1 MHQKF
6 IIGLFI
12 LLAVIQLAV
21 PGVMI
26 AKRELTLKNG
36 EEFKFITAPVD
47 PYDAFRGRYVS
58 LNFSQ
63 SQIPLSQDLE
73 IERNQW
79 VYAHLKKD
87 KAGFAKIHKI
97 TLDPPAKED
106 YLKVKVRYIDKRREE
121 VNLELPF
128 DRYYLEEDVAKV
140 AEKYYQQLSRR
151 EEIASYVVVRV
162 DSGFGVLEE
171 LYLDGVPILEYVRE
185 HLEE

>member
-6 IIGLFI
+6 IISLFI

-36 EEFKFITAPVD
+36 AAFKFVTAPVD

-63 SQIPLSQDLE
+63 SQIPLSQDLD

-97 TLDPPAKED
+97 TLEPPEQEE
-106 YLKVKVRYIDKRREE
+106 YLKVKIRYINRRRGE

-128 DRYYLEEDVAKV
+128 DRYYLAEDAAKA
-140 AEKYYQQLSRR
+140 AEKYYQELTRR

-171 LYLDGVPILEYVRE
+171 LYLDGVPILEYVKKSSE
-185 HLEE
+185 G